1 MLGSIVDTV
10 SESGRRVSSAHGFQV
25 SDKGSRENIV
35 TSADIENERFLRSR
49 LTSLIPGSSFVGEE
63 GDDAPIL
70 EEGYTWIV
78 DPIDGTM
85 NFSRGIP
92 EVGISVA
99 LFRDGEPYIGVVH
112 NPFTGRMYTAEVGRG
127 AWRDGIPIHVSDRP
141 LEDCILSTAWCC
153 YRKEL
158 APRVF
163 EVSES
168 LYPRINDIRRIGT
181 AAVELSMLAEGAV
194 DLYFEIRLSPW
205 DHAAALTC
213 VKAAGGVFHGI
224 EDDVW
229 FDRPSPVL
237 AANTKENLDALL
249 DTVSD
254 AFGGRTPYR
263 SGTEARAAFV
273 RIRSYSFIIDRER
286 IRARFTALKSRRP
299 EGIGYV

>member
-1 MLGSIVDTV
+1 MTRHKEYGFINQIKERRWRMDRFNVAVKVVQNAGDLLRQCRLEEAEV
-10 SESGRRVSSAHGFQV
+10 SQKTGHQDLVTRWDRRTEQLL
-25 SDKGSRENIV
+25 R
-35 TSADIENERFLRSR
+35 NEI
-49 LTSLIPGSSFVGEE
+49 LTAFPRDAIVGEE
-63 GDDAPIL
+63 YPPEAHRTGSV
-70 EEGYTWIV
+70 TWYI

-92 EVGISVA
+92 EVGVSVA
-99 LFRDGEPYIGVVH
+99 LFKDGSPHIGVVC
-112 NPFTGRMYTAEVGRG
+112 NPFSGRMWTSEIGRG
-127 AWRDGIPIHVSDRP
+127 AWRDGVPVHVSDRP

-163 EVSES
+163 EATER
-168 LYPRINDIRRIGT
+168 LYPRINDLRRIGT

-194 DLYFEIRLSPW
+194 DMYFEIRLSPW

-237 AANTKENLDALL
+237 AANSQGNLDELL
-249 DTVSD
+249 DVVSD
-254 AFGGRTPYR
+254 VFGGRTPYR
-263 SGTEARAAFV
+263 SGSET
-273 RIRSYSFIIDRER
+273 
-286 IRARFTALKSRRP
+286 
-299 EGIGYV
+299 

>member
-112 NPFTGRMYTAEVGRG
+112 NLFNGRTWWSRIGDG
-127 AWRDGIPIHVSDRP
+127 AWRDGTPMHVSCRP
-141 LEDCILSTAWCC
+141 LEECIMSTAWCC
-153 YRKEL
+153 YEKSL
-158 APRVF
+158 APGVF
-163 EVSES
+163 RISES
-168 LYPRINDIRRIGT
+168 LYPRINDLRRIGT
-181 AAVELSMLAEGAV
+181 AAVELSMLAEGAI
-194 DLYFEIRLSPW
+194 DMYFEIRLSPW
-205 DHAAALTC
+205 DYAAALTC
-213 VKAAGGVFHGI
+213 VEAAGGFSRGI
-224 EDDVW
+224 EGEVW
-229 FDRPSPVL
+229 YDRPSPVL
-237 AANTKENLDALL
+237 AANSEENMGALL
-249 DTVSD
+249 DAVSSEY
-254 AFGGRTPYR
+254 GGRTPYR
-263 SGTEARAAFV
+263 
-273 RIRSYSFIIDRER
+273 
-286 IRARFTALKSRRP
+286 P
-299 EGIGYV
+299 

>member
-35 TSADIENERFLRSR
+35 TSADIENEMFLRSR
-49 LTSLIPGSSFVGEE
+49 LTSLIPRSSFVGEE

-112 NPFTGRMYTAEVGRG
+112 NPFTGRMYASEIGRG

-213 VKAAGGVFHGI
+213 VKAAGGVFRGI

-237 AANTKENLDALL
+237 AANTEKNLDALL

-263 SGTEARAAFV
+263 SGTG
-273 RIRSYSFIIDRER
+273 
-286 IRARFTALKSRRP
+286 T
-299 EGIGYV
+299 

>member
-1 MLGSIVDTV
+1 MLGRIADIVA
-10 SESGRRVSSAHGFQV
+10 ESGRRVAAARSFSV
-25 SDKGSRENIV
+25 EEKGTRENIV
-35 TSADIENERFLRSR
+35 TSADVENEAFLRSA

-63 GDDAPIL
+63 GDESPIL

-112 NPFTGRMYTAEVGRG
+112 NPFTGRMWTSEVGRG
-127 AWRDGIPIHVSDRP
+127 AWRDGVPVHVSDRP
-141 LEDCILSTAWCC
+141 LDDCILSTAWCC

-158 APRVF
+158 APGVF
-163 EVSES
+163 RVSES

-213 VKAAGGVFHGI
+213 VEAAGGVYRGI
-224 EDDVW
+224 DGDVR

-237 AANTKENLDALL
+237 AANTERNMDALL
-249 DTVSD
+249 DAVSE
-254 AFGGRTPYR
+254 AFGGRTPY
-263 SGTEARAAFV
+263 
-273 RIRSYSFIIDRER
+273 
-286 IRARFTALKSRRP
+286 
-299 EGIGYV
+299 

>member
-1 MLGSIVDTV
+1 MLGKIADIVA
-10 SESGRRVSSAHGFQV
+10 ESGRRVAAAHGFSV
-25 SDKGSRENIV
+25 ADKGGRENIV
-35 TSADIENERFLRSR
+35 TSADLENERFLKSR
-49 LTSLIPGSSFVGEE
+49 LTGLIPGSSFVGEE
-63 GDDAPIL
+63 GDEAPIL

-92 EVGISVA
+92 EVGVSVA
-99 LFRDGEPYIGVVH
+99 LFKDGSPHIGVVC
-112 NPFTGRMYTAEVGRG
+112 NPFSGRMWTSEIGRG
-127 AWRDGIPIHVSDRP
+127 TWRDGVPVHVSDRP

-163 EVSES
+163 EATER
-168 LYPRINDIRRIGT
+168 LYPRINDLRRIGT

-194 DLYFEIRLSPW
+194 DMYFEIRLSPW

-237 AANTKENLDALL
+237 AANSQGNLDELL
-249 DTVSD
+249 DVVSD
-254 AFGGRTPYR
+254 VFGGRTPYR
-263 SGTEARAAFV
+263 SGSET
-273 RIRSYSFIIDRER
+273 
-286 IRARFTALKSRRP
+286 
-299 EGIGYV
+299 